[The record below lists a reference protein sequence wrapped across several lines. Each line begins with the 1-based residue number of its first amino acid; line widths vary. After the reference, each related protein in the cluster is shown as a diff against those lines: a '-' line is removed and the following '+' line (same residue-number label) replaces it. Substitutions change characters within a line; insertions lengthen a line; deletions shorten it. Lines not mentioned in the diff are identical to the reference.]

1 MMTWWRQQAAEAA
14 GRPPPPALV
23 SSRRTE
29 GAAKVLELQSANL
42 ETCALLRERIAFM
55 RAAKGTEHLA
65 ALLDFDAELVR
76 CCALGWVS
84 KLNEGPHVRGC
95 SGQRL

>member
-1 MMTWWRQQAAEAA
+1 MA
-14 GRPPPPALV
+14 GRPPPPV
-23 SSRRTE
+23 VPSRRTE

-65 ALLDFDAELVR
+65 VLLDFDAELVR
-76 CCALGWVS
+76 VAPRTPQ
-84 KLNEGPHVRGC
+84 GPVKRG
-95 SGQRL
+95 QAER